1 MKIHIQRGLLKMIEK
16 LLRNTV
22 KELHQY
28 VPGEPIEK
36 VKEKYGVKEIIKLA
50 SNENP
55 LGPSPKAIEAMIEM
69 LKQGQLYPEPEA
81 NELRRKLAEKLDLKP
96 ENFIVAN
103 GADNVITLIGEAF
116 INRGDEVIYCNPTF
130 PSYRTATI
138 KNEGIPVEVP
148 LTEDY
153 KYDLQGILDKIT
165 DKTKLICVCNPNNPT
180 GTIVD
185 DKELEE
191 FLKKVP
197 ENIITILDEA
207 YIEFLTVPNYV
218 DGLKY
223 VRENY
228 NVIVTRTFSKIY
240 GLAGLRVGYG
250 IAKDEIIRTLF
261 TVKEPFSANRVAIS
275 GATAALDDE
284 EFIKE
289 TYELNR
295 VGMAYFKEEF
305 TKMGFDVVD
314 SQSNFLYVDMKT
326 DIPKLFED
334 LKKRGF
340 VIRPSATHARVS
352 IGTMEEN
359 KKFVAVLKEILN
371 IKGEPSIG

>member
-1 MKIHIQRGLLKMIEK
+1 MYRVY
-16 LLRNTV
+16 TSV

-55 LGPSPKAIEAMIEM
+55 LGPSPKVMEAMIEM
-69 LKQGQLYPEPEA
+69 LKQGQLYSEPEA

-250 IAKDEIIRTLF
+250 IDKDEIIRTLF

>member
-295 VGMAYFKEEF
+295 VGMTYFKEEF

>member
-55 LGPSPKAIEAMIEM
+55 LGPSPKAMEAMIEM

-371 IKGEPSIG
+371 IKEEPSIG

>member
-359 KKFVAVLKEILN
+359 RKFVAVLKEILN

>member
-55 LGPSPKAIEAMIEM
+55 LGPSPKAMETMIEM

-153 KYDLQGILDKIT
+153 KYDLQGILDRIT

-359 KKFVAVLKEILN
+359 KKFVAVLKEILKESQVLDN
-371 IKGEPSIG
+371 R

>member
-1 MKIHIQRGLLKMIEK
+1 MIEK

-165 DKTKLICVCNPNNPT
+165 DKAKLICVCNPNNPT

>member
-1 MKIHIQRGLLKMIEK
+1 MKIYIQRGLLKMIEK

>member
-1 MKIHIQRGLLKMIEK
+1 MIEK

-223 VRENY
+223 V
-228 NVIVTRTFSKIY
+228 
-240 GLAGLRVGYG
+240 
-250 IAKDEIIRTLF
+250 
-261 TVKEPFSANRVAIS
+261 
-275 GATAALDDE
+275 
-284 EFIKE
+284 
-289 TYELNR
+289 YELNR

>member
-1 MKIHIQRGLLKMIEK
+1 MKIHIQRRLLKMIEK

-28 VPGEPIEK
+28 VPGEPVEK